1 VGRDLAIDLGTANT
15 LVYKQGEGI
24 VFNEPTV
31 VAMNA
36 STGAVQAMGD
46 EAWQMIG
53 GRSGNIVAVRPLRH
67 GVMTEFDITQRMIEV
82 VLRRVGV
89 SRLPRP
95 RVLACIPSE
104 STEIERRAVQE
115 AVRFAGGK
123 GVVLVEEPLAAAI
136 GAGLPIHEPQGN
148 LIIDIGGGTT
158 EMAVVSMGGVVAGR
172 SVRFGG
178 FDLDAAIQEHFRS
191 RYGVMI
197 GEKASEEL
205 KIAIGSAFPGG
216 KARAAIVTGRELDS
230 GAPREVR
237 VTDDEIRQ
245 AISEPVHRIVQAARR
260 TLAEAPPRADAR
272 RPRDRDVPHRRR
284 RAPPRPRPVALTGV
298 RGAGAPHGPAARD
311 GGARRGPHARAPRRL
326 QELVPAHA
334 PPSARRWPAQPGGA
348 DGMRFREPAGSRRR
362 SPGTTGS
369 RG

>member
-1 VGRDLAIDLGTANT
+1 VGRDVAIDLGTANT

-36 STGAVQAMGD
+36 STGAVAALGD

-53 GRSGNIVAVRPLRH
+53 GRSGNVVAVRPLRH

-82 VLRRVGV
+82 ILRRVGV
-89 SRLPRP
+89 GRFPKP
-95 RVLACIPSE
+95 RVLACVPSE
-104 STEIERRAVQE
+104 ASEIERRAVDE

-148 LIIDIGGGTT
+148 LIVDIGGGTT
-158 EMAVVSMGGVVAGR
+158 EMAVVSMGGVVSGR
-172 SVRFGG
+172 SVRVGG
-178 FDLDAAIQEHFRS
+178 FDLDEAIQEHFRA

-197 GEKASEEL
+197 GEKAAEQL

-216 KARAAIVTGRELDS
+216 KPRAAIVTGRELES

-237 VTDDEIRQ
+237 VTDDEVRQ
-245 AISEPVHRIVQAARR
+245 AMSEPVRRIVEAART
-260 TLAEAPPRADAR
+260 TLAEAPPELTHDVLETGMFLTGGGGLLRGLDLLLSQECEVPVHLTDHPLETVVLGAGAMLEHLDDYKSSFQLVRRRPPEDHR
-272 RPRDRDVPHRRR
+272 RPRV
-284 RAPPRPRPVALTGV
+284 V
-298 RGAGAPHGPAARD
+298 R
-311 GGARRGPHARAPRRL
+311 
-326 QELVPAHA
+326 
-334 PPSARRWPAQPGGA
+334 
-348 DGMRFREPAGSRRR
+348 MK
-362 SPGTTGS
+362 
-369 RG
+369 